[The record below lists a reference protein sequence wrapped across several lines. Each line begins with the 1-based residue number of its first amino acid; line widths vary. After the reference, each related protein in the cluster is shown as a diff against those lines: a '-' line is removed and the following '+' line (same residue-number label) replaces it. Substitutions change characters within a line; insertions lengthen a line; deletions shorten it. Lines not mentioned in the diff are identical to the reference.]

1 MKTRWHV
8 LLPYQS
14 MALYST
20 QFYATAPLHC
30 NASCYST
37 NLWLY
42 GLFHAIAPLNL
53 YPPFIWYDQPAQNY
67 NFTLIPFNID
77 CNKGLKCLYPT
88 NLWPPTVL
96 LFMLLHHCIALPFV
110 APPIYD
116 PLQYSF
122 LCYSTNGLQ
131 CFCYPA
137 NLWPPTVLLIMHLH
151 HCISITFVAPPIYDP
166 LRYAF

>member
-1 MKTRWHV
+1 M
-8 LLPYQS
+8 
-14 MALYST
+14 
-20 QFYATAPLHC
+20 F
-30 NASCYST
+30 CYHT
-37 NLWLY
+37 NLWLSTVLSFMLLLHCIAMPLVTPPIY
-42 GLFHAIAPLNL
+42 DSTVSFHSIAPLNL
-53 YPPFIWYDQPAQNY
+53 CPPFIWYDQPAQNY